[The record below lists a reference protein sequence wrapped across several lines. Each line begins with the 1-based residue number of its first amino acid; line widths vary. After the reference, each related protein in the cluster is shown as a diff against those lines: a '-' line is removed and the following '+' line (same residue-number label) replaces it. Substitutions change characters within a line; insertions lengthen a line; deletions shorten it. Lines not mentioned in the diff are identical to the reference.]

1 MILKKIKYKIVEQ
14 ITDKMKKI
22 LLSILFVGV
31 ASLANAQKSE
41 VNAAKNAW
49 ILIANGGTKTLPE
62 SLKML
67 NDGLAHTDKAV
78 ADEKTSKLAEAWAYR
93 ALFASRTAQIDSLD
107 LANSKAKQKI
117 AEEAIAKAKSLN
129 PKEEEKKFLD
139 DASGFI
145 EDAVRNRGVFAYKK
159 KDYATALDAF
169 NEYTT
174 RNPKDTNMFVNAA
187 LMAKQLKNYPE
198 VARNYKAAIGL
209 NYPDAALLYKDLIN
223 IYLTEVKDSTAA
235 IALIQE
241 ASAKYPGDNDLL
253 GMETNY
259 WIKKGDVA
267 KSQEMIKK
275 LIEKNPNSPDY
286 QIAMADIFFK
296 QANDFQ
302 DTRNKL
308 ATELEANKGKVDVKK
323 KKEFDDLGAKM
334 RGILDQAI
342 PYYKAAAAL
351 DPKSGYAL
359 DKLKSIYNFKND
371 KENEAAVQKQLD
383 ALPK

>member
-1 MILKKIKYKIVEQ
+1 MVEQ

-49 ILIANGGTKTLPE
+49 ILISNSGTKTLPE

-67 NDGLAHTDKAV
+67 NDGLAHTDKAI
-78 ADEKTSKLAEAWAYR
+78 ADEKTSKLAEAWTYR

-129 PKEEEKKFLD
+129 PKEEEKKFLE

-159 KDYATALDAF
+159 KDFATALESF
-169 NEYTT
+169 NEYTA

-198 VARNYKAAIGL
+198 VARNYKAAIAL

-223 IYLTEVKDSTAA
+223 IYLTEVKDSTTA
-235 IALIQE
+235 IAIIQE
-241 ASAKYPGDNDLL
+241 ASAKYPNDNDLL

-259 WIKKGDVA
+259 WLKKGDA
-267 KSQEMIKK
+267 TKSQEMIKK
-275 LIEKNPNSPDY
+275 LIEKNPDNPDY
-286 QIAMADIFFK
+286 QIAMGDIFFK

-302 DTRNKL
+302 DARNKL
-308 ATELEANKGKVDVKK
+308 ATELEANRTKVDVKK
-323 KKEFDDLGAKM
+323 KKEFEDLGTKM
-334 RGILDQAI
+334 KGILDQAI
-342 PYYKAAAAL
+342 PYYKAAAEL
-351 DPKSGYAL
+351 DKKSGYAL
-359 DKLKSIYNFKND
+359 DKLRSIYNFKND
-371 KENEAAVQKQLD
+371 KVNEAAVQKQLD

>member
-1 MILKKIKYKIVEQ
+1 
-14 ITDKMKKI
+14 MKKI

-49 ILIANGGTKTLPE
+49 ILISNSGTKTLPE

-67 NDGLAHTDKAV
+67 NDGLAHTDKAI
-78 ADEKTSKLAEAWAYR
+78 ADEKTSKSAEAWTYR

-117 AEEAIAKAKSLN
+117 AEEAITKAKSLN
-129 PKEEEKKFLD
+129 PKEEEKKFLE

-159 KDYATALDAF
+159 KDFATALESF
-169 NEYTT
+169 NEYTA

-198 VARNYKAAIGL
+198 VARNYKAAIAL

-223 IYLTEVKDSTAA
+223 IYLSEVKDSTTA
-235 IALIQE
+235 IAIIQE
-241 ASAKYPGDNDLL
+241 ASAKYPNDNDLL

-259 WIKKGDVA
+259 WLKKGDA
-267 KSQEMIKK
+267 TKSQEMIKK
-275 LIEKNPNSPDY
+275 LIEKNPDNPDY
-286 QIAMADIFFK
+286 QIAMGDIFFK

-302 DTRNKL
+302 DARNEL
-308 ATELEANKGKVDVKK
+308 ATELEANKTKVDVKK
-323 KKEFDDLGAKM
+323 KKEFDDLGTKM
-334 RGILDQAI
+334 KGILDQAI
-342 PYYKAAAAL
+342 PYYKAAAEL
-351 DPKSGYAL
+351 DKKSGYAL
-359 DKLKSIYNFKND
+359 DKLRSIYNFKND
-371 KENEAAVQKQLD
+371 KVNEAAVQKQLD